1 MTDETSIRH
10 LQQQWFLATS
20 TGDIETICDL
30 MTDDVV
36 FLTPGRPPF
45 GKQAFVESFNA
56 AQELV
61 AIECNGTY
69 EEVVVTGDFAYATAR
84 LRITVTPKSGAA
96 SKHLTGNTLS
106 IFKKSNDGKWKLCRD
121 ANLLTPETV
130 K

>member
-1 MTDETSIRH
+1 MTDEPAIRH

-56 AQELV
+56 AKELV
-61 AIECNGTY
+61 AVECNGTY
-69 EEVVVTGDFAYATAR
+69 EEVVVTGNFAYATAR
-84 LRITVTPKSGAA
+84 LRITVNPKSGAEP
-96 SKHLTGNTLS
+96 KQLTGNTLS
-106 IFKKSNDGKWKLCRD
+106 IFKKSNDDKWQLCRD
-121 ANLLTPETV
+121 ANLLSPETV